1 MNDKEIGELRRR
13 LRPDRTN
20 ITAIRGCYVSDS
32 REILSTFR
40 QSLGLMTEEDR
51 ETYLALFK
59 KSLSGAIDRNLLD
72 MRFETKQVADS
83 PEHRL
88 LMALRDSKLED
99 EAALKTFY
107 ETVIDG
113 LQLEGHYLILLAH
126 ESYDVPY
133 RGRDGAAFGEASSE
147 VFSYIL
153 CAICPVKPS
162 KSALG
167 YAPEEKEFHVQ
178 GGAWTA
184 SAPEAGFLF
193 PAFDGR
199 RTNLYDALY
208 YTRNPADNHETLV
221 DALFKLASPLP
232 AAEQKEAFQNLL
244 GDALQKECS
253 LPVVQKV
260 EGELRERIAAHKE
273 LKLEDPLTIGKS
285 DLVPVLESCGL
296 SEKSVASFAVRFDE
310 TFGADAQLSPRNLVG
325 SRLEVRTP
333 DVVIQVNPERGDLLE
348 TRVLGGV
355 RYLLVRA
362 DENVAVNGVD
372 IEIPE

>member
-1 MNDKEIGELRRR
+1 
-13 LRPDRTN
+13 
-20 ITAIRGCYVSDS
+20 
-32 REILSTFR
+32 
-40 QSLGLMTEEDR
+40 
-51 ETYLALFK
+51 
-59 KSLSGAIDRNLLD
+59 
-72 MRFETKQVADS
+72 
-83 PEHRL
+83 
-88 LMALRDSKLED
+88 
-99 EAALKTFY
+99 
-107 ETVIDG
+107 
-113 LQLEGHYLILLAH
+113 
-126 ESYDVPY
+126 VPY

-244 GDALQKECS
+244 GDALSEGVQPARRAEGRGRAARAHRGAQGAEARGPAHDRKERS
-253 LPVVQKV
+253 RPRARKLRPVRK
-260 EGELRERIAAHKE
+260 ERGELRR
-273 LKLEDPLTIGKS
+273 T
-285 DLVPVLESCGL
+285 
-296 SEKSVASFAVRFDE
+296 RFDE